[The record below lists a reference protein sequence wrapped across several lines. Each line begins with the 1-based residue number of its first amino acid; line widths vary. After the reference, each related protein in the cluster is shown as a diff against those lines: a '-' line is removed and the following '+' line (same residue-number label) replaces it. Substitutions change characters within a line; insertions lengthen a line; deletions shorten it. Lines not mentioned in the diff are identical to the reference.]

1 MTAGVVKFALPTAH
15 MDLTKII
22 TVAGKSGLHRVVA
35 TGRQALIVESLA
47 EGKRFPVPLS
57 VKVSSLEEI
66 SMFTTGDDAPLR
78 DVLFKL
84 HEANAGGAAADPK
97 GDDNTL
103 WDALLKALP
112 TADRERI
119 YASDVRKLFTW
130 YAQLLKAG
138 EFTKKEEEAK
148 SDEHAPKEEGKAKKA
163 TEKGVKKKAA
173 VAAKSKPG
181 GASAAPKA
189 AAVRRGGQRGS

>member
-1 MTAGVVKFALPTAH
+1 

-22 TVAGKSGLHRVVA
+22 TVAGKPGLHRVVA

-47 EGKRFPVPLS
+47 ESKRFPVPLS

-66 SMFTTGDDAPLR
+66 SMFTTGDDVPLR
-78 DVLFKL
+78 DVLAKL
-84 HEANAGGAAADPK
+84 LEANGGGAAADPK
-97 GDDNTL
+97 SDDNAL

-119 YASDVRKLFTW
+119 YSSDVRKLFTW

-138 EFTKKEEEAK
+138 EFAKKEEDAK
-148 SDEHAPKEEGKAKKA
+148 PEEHALKEEGKAKK
-163 TEKGVKKKAA
+163 TVEKGVKKKAA
-173 VAAKSKPG
+173 VASKSKPG